1 MDVSSR
7 LPVTARRGDKP
18 GDSGYSETVADD
30 AAIFDAEA
38 CHPERQQT
46 LVGQAGALVEEASE
60 SRKRVGNAI
69 PPIKYPV
76 PERRCQFGIAEPT
89 NTPTGIDRS

>member
-1 MDVSSR
+1 M
-7 LPVTARRGDKP
+7 LPVTARRGDRP

-30 AAIFDAEA
+30 AATLDAEA

-60 SRKRVGNAI
+60 SRKKVGNAI
-69 PPIKYPV
+69 PPAKYPV
-76 PERRCQFGIAEPT
+76 PERRCQFGIPAPAIT
-89 NTPTGIDRS
+89 LTGIDRS

>member
-1 MDVSSR
+1 M
-7 LPVTARRGDKP
+7 LPVAARRGDKS

-30 AAIFDAEA
+30 AATLDAEA

-60 SRKRVGNAI
+60 SRKKVGNAI
-69 PPIKYPV
+69 PPAKYPV
-76 PERRCQFGIAEPT
+76 PERRCQFGIQAPAIT
-89 NTPTGIDRS
+89 LTGIDRS